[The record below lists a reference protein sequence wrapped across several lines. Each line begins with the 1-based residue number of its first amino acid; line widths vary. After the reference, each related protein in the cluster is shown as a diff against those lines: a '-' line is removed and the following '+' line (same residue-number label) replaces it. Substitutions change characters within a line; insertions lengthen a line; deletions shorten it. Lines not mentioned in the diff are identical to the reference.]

1 MPKAT
6 QNRVSSSKFQAIESS
21 LGSADNELRGISAW
35 LAVVRTYQKCS
46 EVLSIGIKPLGIK
59 LAQHE
64 VMMHLLRSGQQT
76 QQQLATNSYVTK
88 SHMSAVLTEMDAV
101 GWIVRADSDTDKR
114 SKEISL
120 TPTGLAL
127 AQRAYGVQT
136 QVVNA
141 MMSPLSDK
149 QISELEKVSRNA
161 VVSLDALEE
170 SLGALA

>member
-1 MPKAT
+1 M
-6 QNRVSSSKFQAIESS
+6 
-21 LGSADNELRGISAW
+21 SAW

-46 EVLSIGIKPLGIK
+46 EVLSLGIKPLGIK

-76 QQQLATNSYVTK
+76 QQQLAGNCYVTK
-88 SHMSAVLTEMDAV
+88 SHMSAVLTEMVAL
-101 GWIVRADSDTDKR
+101 GWIDRVDSLMDKR
-114 SKEISL
+114 SKDISL
-120 TPTGLAL
+120 TPAGLAL

-149 QISELEKVSRNA
+149 QINELEKVSRNA
-161 VVSLDALEE
+161 VAA
-170 SLGALA
+170 LGALA